1 MYKHHSIALN
11 QKDQAVY
18 EKVNKATGLAVTAIF
33 RKMLYSL
40 EKVLDTSMDESIGD
54 GKNKSAIMLNIPT
67 GQPSEP
73 TEKEMAIKQ
82 TESVGV
88 ILEEE

>member
-40 EKVLDTSMDESIGD
+40 EKVVDTSTE
-54 GKNKSAIMLNIPT
+54 KPA
-67 GQPSEP
+67 EP
-73 TEKEMAIKQ
+73 TEKEMAIKHAKA
-82 TESVGV
+82 VG
-88 ILEEE
+88 IIEEE

>member
-40 EKVLDTSMDESIGD
+40 EKVVDTSTDESIGD
-54 GKNKSAIMLNIPT
+54 GKNKSAIILNVPT
-67 GQPSEP
+67 EQPSEP

-82 TESVGV
+82 ADAVG
-88 ILEEE
+88 IIEEE

>member
-11 QKDQAVY
+11 QKDQAIY

-40 EKVLDTSMDESIGD
+40 EKVTDESIGD
-54 GKNKSAIMLNIPT
+54 GKNKSAIILNVPT
-67 GQPSEP
+67 EQPSEP

-82 TESVGV
+82 AESVR
-88 ILEEE
+88 IIEEE

>member
-11 QKDQAVY
+11 QKDQAIY

-40 EKVLDTSMDESIGD
+40 EKVVDT
-54 GKNKSAIMLNIPT
+54 PQT
-67 GQPSEP
+67 P
-73 TEKEMAIKQ
+73 TETTIQQEQIQ
-82 TESVGV
+82 V
-88 ILEEE
+88 EEE

>member
-54 GKNKSAIMLNIPT
+54 GKNKSAIVLNV
-67 GQPSEP
+67 P

-82 TESVGV
+82 AEAVG
-88 ILEEE
+88 IIEEE

>member
-11 QKDQAVY
+11 QKDQAIY

-40 EKVLDTSMDESIGD
+40 EKVVDTPT
-54 GKNKSAIMLNIPT
+54 IPEQQT
-67 GQPSEP
+67 AGQ
-73 TEKEMAIKQ
+73 
-82 TESVGV
+82 V
-88 ILEEE
+88 EEE

>member
-1 MYKHHSIALN
+1 MNIPENAPQWIKNKMYKHHSIALN

-40 EKVLDTSMDESIGD
+40 EKVVDT
-54 GKNKSAIMLNIPT
+54 PT
-67 GQPSEP
+67 EQPTEQPSEP

-82 TESVGV
+82 AEAVGV

>member
-11 QKDQAVY
+11 QKDQAIY

-40 EKVLDTSMDESIGD
+40 EKVVDTPQTRRNSQYQQS
-54 GKNKSAIMLNIPT
+54 KLIMLLRRRSDYT
-67 GQPSEP
+67 KLQ
-73 TEKEMAIKQ
+73 
-82 TESVGV
+82 
-88 ILEEE
+88 

>member
-40 EKVLDTSMDESIGD
+40 EKVVDT
-54 GKNKSAIMLNIPT
+54 PT
-67 GQPSEP
+67 EQPSEP

-82 TESVGV
+82 ADSVG
-88 ILEEE
+88 IIEEE

>member
-11 QKDQAVY
+11 QKDQAIY

-40 EKVLDTSMDESIGD
+40 EKVVDTPQT
-54 GKNKSAIMLNIPT
+54 PT
-67 GQPSEP
+67 EQPAEP

-82 TESVGV
+82 AESVGV